1 MKPTS
6 KHFKFIKLPLG
17 LKKYTSPL
25 FIVGNL
31 IAAGVEPKESHRL
44 SEVILEQISEEGV
57 EEHDFFELIMAHIPE
72 RAQHRF
78 VQLDLFKKYF
88 VSQKSDSPFFL
99 FLGGFTGKT
108 FLSTHLQ
115 QHLAINRVLSLDDDK
130 YVVRNKFP
138 DHEHLW
144 KATYE
149 DTHVYEK
156 TVEDFYPRMV
166 ERLEE
171 NMHDYSM
178 HRKWIYFWEG
188 IYLSPDIIQRF
199 MAQHPQAY
207 SLTVMLIADFEEIK
221 RRYVIRWMTEFGEE
235 YIEKNKDKIDFY
247 LSNIYHIM
255 EQMLKNA
262 EAENVTVIDTWMF
275 EESIDRFYDAL
286 HGTIEQVL
294 KQKDLYGW
302 VEKIVDDPAQLQAYI
317 QFLKQK

>member
-1 MKPTS
+1 MAS
-6 KHFKFIKLPLG
+6 YDKHFKFIQLPLG

-31 IAAGVEPKESHRL
+31 IAAGVEPKKSHKL
-44 SEVILEQISEEGV
+44 SEVILEQIPAEGISE
-57 EEHDFFELIMAHIPE
+57 HAFFELIMQHIPVKA
-72 RAQHRF
+72 RRRF

-88 VSQKSDSPFFL
+88 VSQKSTSPFFL

-130 YVVRNKFP
+130 YVIRSRFP
-138 DHEHLW
+138 DHDHLW

-156 TVEDFYPRMV
+156 TVHDFYPRMV

-188 IYLSPDIIQRF
+188 IYLSPEIIQKF
-199 MAQHPQAY
+199 MSEHPETH

-221 RRYVIRWMTEFGEE
+221 RRYIIRWMTEFGEE
-235 YIEKNKDKIDFY
+235 YIEKNKEKIDFY

-262 EAENVTVIDTWMF
+262 ENENVTIIDSWMF
-275 EESIDRFYDAL
+275 EETIDRFYDAL
-286 HGTIEQVL
+286 HARIERIL
-294 KQKDLYGW
+294 KEKDLFDW
-302 VEKIVDDPAQLQAYI
+302 VERIVNDPPQLQEYI
-317 QFLKQK
+317 QFLKKE